1 MRYVIEQ
8 LGKDNRWSIVGS
20 EADLYPAKAIMQEYQ
35 ARFPNAKFR
44 IIDTSTRTPL
54 RMAIG

>member
-20 EADLYPAKAIMQEYQ
+20 EADLYPAKAIMQEISGEVPQ
-35 ARFPNAKFR
+35 R
-44 IIDTSTRTPL
+44 
-54 RMAIG
+54 